1 MKKTTLKRIMFIG
14 VMVVILS
21 MVMVFTV
28 VADNRS
34 YAASQTPG
42 KVTLTKIS
50 SSAYNKV
57 TINWEKTSNATNY
70 KIYYKKSGASKWIG
84 LKTVGSGNTSYTHTA
99 SSSKSIVVGQK
110 YVYTVRGYNSKSK
123 KSGSYNTKGLAVAT
137 KPNTVKLGKVSLNS
151 AKTQATVTWS
161 KTGGANQYLVYRK
174 TPGTGWKKLATVNSS
189 TLKYTDKAPVKG
201 QTNTYTVKSYYS
213 KTKVYGKYNS
223 KGISVVV
230 PKPTAP
236 KPELSATATNV
247 SMKEAETK
255 SVSIK
260 YTGNNTIRYN
270 IANTNIVSCRWDE
283 GWDNDT
289 TKLYITGENAGTTT
303 VRITDIVTNDYI
315 IITVRVI
322 APKIE
327 LSATVTDISMK
338 EAETQNTVIK
348 YTGKGSLAY
357 DIADTN
363 VVSCRLEKN
372 WNDDTS
378 KLYITGENGGT
389 TTVKIT
395 NSLTEDYIIITVRVI
410 CPITIALPTVPQT
423 ITDYL
428 YNGRIK
434 AICDISKV
442 YYTLN
447 RVGSSYRYNIY
458 VDGKKTYDRN
468 GDNKSSSCRIY

>member
-236 KPELSATATNV
+236 KPELSAT
-247 SMKEAETK
+247 
-255 SVSIK
+255 
-260 YTGNNTIRYN
+260 
-270 IANTNIVSCRWDE
+270 
-283 GWDNDT
+283 
-289 TKLYITGENAGTTT
+289 
-303 VRITDIVTNDYI
+303 
-315 IITVRVI
+315 
-322 APKIE
+322 
-327 LSATVTDISMK
+327 VTDISMK

-468 GDNKSSSCRIY
+468 GDNKSSSCRIGYKLYQNGAVVKSGTIYSSAIAVGESFVGCSGSGFLDATGEYKLVLLNVE